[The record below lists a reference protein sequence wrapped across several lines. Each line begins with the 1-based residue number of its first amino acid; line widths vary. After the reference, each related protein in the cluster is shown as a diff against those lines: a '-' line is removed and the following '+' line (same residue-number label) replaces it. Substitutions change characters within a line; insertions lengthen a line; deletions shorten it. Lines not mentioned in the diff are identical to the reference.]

1 MKIGDMIR
9 NEFYSGLERY
19 GIIVEVYD
27 RYIGAMPITK
37 KYCKVKY
44 LPHPEIPFNGGDMY
58 TEYTC
63 EDNLTVV
70 SSV

>member
-1 MKIGDMIR
+1 MKIGDMIK

-19 GIIVEVYD
+19 GVVIEIYD
-27 RYIGAMPITK
+27 RYVGALPTLK

-44 LPHPEIPFNGGDMY
+44 LPHPEIPFNNGDMY
-58 TEYTC
+58 IEYTC
-63 EDNLTVV
+63 EDNMTVV